1 MASNMTRDDK
11 VTLEYRN
18 TLAVITLDNPGKLNA
33 LTKDLYYQLA
43 TFLYEVAAR
52 DEILVTLLIGR
63 GRFFSAGADVSVSR
77 TQPPGTDLYRHFLT
91 YTVAAN
97 LNLARAFYMHPKILV
112 TALNGPVIGMSAAM
126 IAYSDF
132 IYATPHT
139 YLQTPFASLGLV
151 AEGGASAAFVERMG
165 IGKANKALIQGRRLG
180 ADELLSCG
188 FVDRVFETDG
198 GDDGAFERA
207 VLDEITDG
215 FGDHLNGESM
225 LRIKALIR
233 GRQRHD
239 LHARNVEEVFEGM
252 ARSVA
257 GIPQKQFEKVRLR
270 NLQKSKGKS
279 KL

>member
-1 MASNMTRDDK
+1 MISLWSARVLVDET
-11 VTLEYRN
+11 
-18 TLAVITLDNPGKLNA
+18 DN
-33 LTKDLYYQLA
+33 
-43 TFLYEVAAR
+43 E
-52 DEILVTLLIGR
+52 GR
-63 GRFFSAGADVSVSR
+63 GADVSVSR
-77 TQPPGTDLYRHFLT
+77 KQPPGTDLYRHFLT
-91 YTVAAN
+91 YTVASN

-132 IYATPHT
+132 IYATPHV

-180 ADELLSCG
+180 ADELLGCG
-188 FVDRVFETDG
+188 FVDRIFKTEG
-198 GDDGAFERA
+198 GDDAAFERV
-207 VLDEITDG
+207 VLDEIKDG

-233 GRQRHD
+233 GKQRRD
-239 LHARNVEEVFEGM
+239 LHAQNVDEVFEGM

-257 GIPQKQFEKVRLR
+257 GIPQKQFEKLR
-270 NLQKSKGKS
+270 MLKKSRAKS
-279 KL
+279 ML